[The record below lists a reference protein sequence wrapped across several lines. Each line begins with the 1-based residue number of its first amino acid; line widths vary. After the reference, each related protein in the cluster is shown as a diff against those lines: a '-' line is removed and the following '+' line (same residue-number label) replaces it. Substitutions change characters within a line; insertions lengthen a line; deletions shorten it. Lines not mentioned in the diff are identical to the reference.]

1 MRNHHN
7 SLPELC
13 TGALDKPQHLGAGL
27 AVKVAG
33 RLVGQHNSRFGNQ
46 GAGDSHTLLLSA
58 GKIVRHIFQFIFQPQ
73 QMNDLVQKLLIHRVP
88 VQLHR
93 QDDVLIHIQDR
104 NKVIVLEDKA
114 DVAAAEDGKLFVV
127 LLCQFFVLGQSLLPL
142 VGSVQPAH
150 HVKQGGLAAAG
161 GSHNGHKLTV
171 IYGEVHAVKG
181 AGDIRL
187 CAVILFQI
195 NRLQNA
201 HTQNSFQ
208 GFLPVDKVIVKPKCP
223 RNVTAAKKFH

>member
-1 MRNHHN
+1 MGNHYN
-7 SLPELC
+7 GLPELC

-73 QMNDLVQKLLIHRVP
+73 QVNDLVQKLLIHRVP

-93 QDDVLIHIQDR
+93 QDNVLIHIQDR

-114 DVAAAEDGKLFVV
+114 DVAAAEDGKLFIV
-127 LLCQFFVLGQSLLPL
+127 LLCQFFAPDDHGCRWWEC
-142 VGSVQPAH
+142 PARPSCEAGWTCRCRRFPQRPQTRRPPRRSSRR
-150 HVKQGGLAAAG
+150 QGRG
-161 GSHNGHKLTV
+161 
-171 IYGEVHAVKG
+171 
-181 AGDIRL
+181 
-187 CAVILFQI
+187 
-195 NRLQNA
+195 
-201 HTQNSFQ
+201 
-208 GFLPVDKVIVKPKCP
+208 
-223 RNVTAAKKFH
+223 